1 VAPTCVVGTS
11 RCDIPT
17 EPAWQFVL
25 GDTGET
31 RLAVR
36 VAQFKEPF
44 MQTFAQSLYRKC
56 STLALMACVVM
67 TARAQDFEGDSPI
80 PEPISQTT
88 RFGISPFYGYRFGGE
103 VEDPTTGSTYSFQD
117 SEAYGLFVDYAPLN
131 HFGRYELLWSH
142 QDSSL
147 DFKGNSGLGK
157 VDLTVDVV
165 QVGGVAEFGTE
176 SFRQYVSMHI
186 GATHYATDD
195 YGNDTRFSLGIGG
208 GLKLYVTKNIYL
220 RGDIRGFCTITDA
233 EGSFIYV
240 NGITVATFSASTLW
254 QGQASVGVGITF

>member
-1 VAPTCVVGTS
+1 M
-11 RCDIPT
+11 
-17 EPAWQFVL
+17 
-25 GDTGET
+25 
-31 RLAVR
+31 
-36 VAQFKEPF
+36 K
-44 MQTFAQSLYRKC
+44 TFAPIIFRRLSLV
-56 STLALMACVVM
+56 ALLACVAL
-67 TARAQDFEGDSPI
+67 TAHAQEFDADSPI
-80 PEPISQTT
+80 PKPLSQTT

-103 VEDPTTGSTYSFQD
+103 VEDPNSSATYSFED
-117 SEAYGLFVDYAPLN
+117 SEAYGVFLDYAPVG

-147 DFKGNSGLGK
+147 DFKGNNGLGK

-176 SFRQYVSMHI
+176 DFRQYVSMHI

-195 YGNDTRFSLGIGG
+195 YGSDTRFSLGIGG

-220 RGDIRGFCTITDA
+220 RGDIRGFCTITDS

-240 NGITVATFSASTLW
+240 NGVTVATFSASTLW
-254 QGQASVGVGITF
+254 QGQASVGIGITF